1 MTFTVM
7 RKKHDSGYVYVI
19 LDESERRKLGF
30 SYDAEMRLDILQTGN
45 AERLTV
51 EYRLFVKDM
60 LRAEDALHNL
70 FAADRIRTDGEWFKI
85 KDMLLF
91 LKIFK
96 KEPTDAREE
105 RLLESM
111 GLR

>member
-1 MTFTVM
+1 M

-19 LDESERRKLGF
+19 KDESERRKLGF

-51 EYRLFVKDM
+51 EHRLFVKDM

-70 FAADRIRTDGEWFKI
+70 FAANRIRADGEWFKI
-85 KDMLLF
+85 QDMLLF

-96 KEPTDAREE
+96 IEATNEREE
-105 RLLESM
+105 KLLESM

>member
-1 MTFTVM
+1 M

-30 SYDAEMRLDILQTGN
+30 SYDADMRLDILQTGN
-45 AERLTV
+45 AELLTV
-51 EYRLFVKDM
+51 EYRLEVKDM

-70 FAADRIRTDGEWFKI
+70 FAADHKRGEWYKI
-85 KDMLLF
+85 TDMILF
-91 LKIFK
+91 RKIFK
-96 KEPTDAREE
+96 KETTTEREE
-105 RLLESM
+105 KLLETM

>member
-1 MTFTVM
+1 M

-19 LDESERRKLGF
+19 RDESERRKLGF
-30 SYDAEMRLDILQTGN
+30 SYDADMRLDILQTGN

-51 EYRLFVKDM
+51 EYRLQVSDM
-60 LRAEDALHNL
+60 QRAEDALHNL

-85 KDMLLF
+85 TDMVLF
-91 LKIFK
+91 NKIFK
-96 KEPTDAREE
+96 VIPIEEREE
-105 RLLESM
+105 KLLESL

>member
-1 MTFTVM
+1 M

-19 LDESERRKLGF
+19 KDESERRKLGF

-45 AERLTV
+45 AERLTI

-85 KDMLLF
+85 TNMTLF
-91 LKIFK
+91 NKIFK
-96 KEPTDAREE
+96 KELTDEREE
-105 RLLESM
+105 KLLESM

>member
-1 MTFTVM
+1 M

-60 LRAEDALHNL
+60 LKAEDVLHDL

-85 KDMLLF
+85 TDMVLF

-96 KEPTDAREE
+96 KEPTNEREE
-105 RLLESM
+105 KLLESM

>member
-1 MTFTVM
+1 M

-30 SYDAEMRLDILQTGN
+30 SHDADMRLDILQTGN

-51 EYRLFVKDM
+51 ECRLYVTDM
-60 LRAEDALHNL
+60 LKAETALHNL
-70 FAADRIRTDGEWFKI
+70 FAADRIRIDGEWFKI
-85 KDMLLF
+85 KDITLF
-91 LKIFK
+91 QKIFK
-96 KEPTDAREE
+96 KIGTTEREE
-105 RLLESM
+105 QQITSL

>member
-1 MTFTVM
+1 M

-19 LDESERRKLGF
+19 IDESQRRKLGF

-51 EYRLFVKDM
+51 EHRLFVQDM
-60 LRAEDALHNL
+60 IKAEHALHNL
-70 FAADRIRTDGEWFKI
+70 FAADRIRADGEWFKI
-85 KDMLLF
+85 KDMALF
-91 LKIFK
+91 NKIFK
-96 KEPTDAREE
+96 VAPVEEREE
-105 RLLESM
+105 KLLASL